1 MKSLLNRTMY
11 KNNKNKGL
19 YALIYCPNIKMGEST
34 YFTKI
39 KVGRTGKS
47 FSQRFRGYTGEDKI
61 TSEVAVHVLPL
72 ESQGREKKYGFTAE
86 EAWVKKQL
94 KAYCCKNQED
104 FRAKDDKEEFF
115 YVKTHKSHLFLQA
128 ILDAFEIVK
137 DRNRREQLKAKEER
151 AYYQKN
157 IDLLHSRE
165 NSVPAAKAVEEP
177 ESTISAAAS
186 SLWRFARSSF
196 SSTPL
201 KY

>member
-1 MKSLLNRTMY
+1 MMY

-19 YALIYCPNIKMGEST
+19 YALIYCPNIKMGENT

-61 TSEVAVHVLPL
+61 TSEVAVHLLPL
-72 ESQGREKKYGFTAE
+72 ESQGQNKKYGFTAE
-86 EAWVKKQL
+86 EAWVKKKL
-94 KAYCCKNQED
+94 KAYLCKNQED
-104 FRAKDDKEEFF
+104 FRVKDDKEEFF

-137 DRNRREQLKAKEER
+137 ERNRCEQTKAKEER

-165 NSVPAAKAVEEP
+165 NSVPVAKVVEEP

-201 KY
+201 K

>member
-1 MKSLLNRTMY
+1 MMY

-19 YALIYCPNIKMGEST
+19 YALIYCPNIKMGENT

-47 FSQRFRGYTGEDKI
+47 FSQRFQGYTGEDKI
-61 TSEVAVHVLPL
+61 TSEVAVHLLPL
-72 ESQGREKKYGFTAE
+72 ESQGQNKKYGFTAE
-86 EAWVKKQL
+86 EAWVKKKL
-94 KAYCCKNQED
+94 KAYLCKNQED
-104 FRAKDDKEEFF
+104 FRVKDDKEEFF

-137 DRNRREQLKAKEER
+137 ERNRCEQLKAKEER

-165 NSVPAAKAVEEP
+165 NSVPVAKVVEKP

-201 KY
+201 IEIK